1 MMKSRLPEELE
12 IVRVRENNLQ
22 QDLAMLDNKKNRIE
36 DERALVILKL
46 VATREQIQAASKDK
60 NE

>member
-1 MMKSRLPEELE
+1 MKSRLPEELE